1 MLAFANMWRR
11 LKPGSAALR
20 IIPFLCVMAAGAAIA
35 VLGYRSFVTNL
46 TNFLDVLLVI
56 FIPWS
61 AVNLTDYF
69 VIRRARYDVASFF
82 VPHGT
87 YGSVAWR
94 GLLAYAVGLAAEWPF
109 VAQPDYTGPL
119 VRTLGGADI
128 SWLVGWFASAVVYL
142 AIAPRKSRAT
152 GRRGRAVPSQ

>member
-1 MLAFANMWRR
+1 MALSLVNANTFNAYTGAFQVLAFANMWRR
-11 LKPGSAALR
+11 LKSASAALR
-20 IIPFLCVMAAGAAIA
+20 IIPFLCVMAAGAAVA

-82 VPHGT
+82 SPRHLRQCRLART
-87 YGSVAWR
+87 ARIR
-94 GLLAYAVGLAAEWPF
+94 GGLAPNGRSS
-109 VAQPDYTGPL
+109 PSPITPGRSSGP
-119 VRTLGGADI
+119 
-128 SWLVGWFASAVVYL
+128 SAVPTSHGSS
-142 AIAPRKSRAT
+142 ASSSR
-152 GRRGRAVPSQ
+152 RSSSWSW